1 MDGIE
6 GMIHYSEFT
15 PSEYYNLSEGQE
27 INVKIKDLTDFD
39 KHRRVVLEKFEFY
52 I

>member
-1 MDGIE
+1 
-6 GMIHYSEFT
+6 HYSEFT